1 VPRQGMKS
9 GTVFIEINKYLMES
23 DKTKIEIEVYEGTKK
38 IETSTTSFLSP
49 RSFD

>member
-1 VPRQGMKS
+1 LLK
-9 GTVFIEINKYLMES
+9 S
-23 DKTKIEIEVYEGTKK
+23 DKTKLQIEVYNGDKK